1 MKYRNQG
8 TYDAQVV
15 YNPWLLPIER
25 LALELAELDP
35 HGHLD
40 VHVCR
45 SSGLGS
51 PRLLDCARAKL
62 DQDGLLERAEEAGW
76 SLTSAGKECLA
87 LGRRRAEEDFF
98 TLHAVPPTLACGDE
112 RELASPEELARVPG
126 LLRDNDYGVL
136 RGTPTRVRL
145 RRNQD

>member
-1 MKYRNQG
+1 MKYSNQG

-15 YNPWLLPIER
+15 YDPWLLPIER
-25 LALELAELDP
+25 LALELAKLDP
-35 HGHLD
+35 HGQLD
-40 VHVCR
+40 EHVCR

-51 PRLLDCARAKL
+51 TRMLDCARAQL
-62 DQDGLLERAEEAGW
+62 DRDGLLERAEEAGW
-76 SLTSAGKECLA
+76 SVTSAGKECLA
-87 LGRRRAEEDFF
+87 LGRRRAEEACF

-112 RELASPEELARVPG
+112 RELSSPEELARLPE
-126 LLRDNDYGVL
+126 LLRDNDHGVL